1 MSEPQEAPAPAPA
14 SKPTAGRL
22 LREAREKQ
30 GLHIAALAA
39 AIKVS
44 PKKLEL
50 LESDRF
56 DELPD
61 TTFTRALAQT
71 VCRALKVDAAPVMQL
86 LPPPSGHRL
95 EHVGEGLN
103 TPFRERPGALVQR
116 DWMQIATSPVFWI
129 VGLILVATATVY
141 LLPASVSSLATAR
154 SRPASAPL
162 AHAAIEPGMPPDGPE
177 TAAATSVPV
186 VEPRASAVE
195 RMAGLADIASAP
207 RAASLA
213 DVAEPAASAAANPLP
228 LPASMPDALPAGM
241 LQLRS
246 SSASWVEVTDG
257 RGKPLLSRLLRP
269 GEAVG
274 VDGTPPLKV
283 RIGNAAATQVTFRGQ
298 PTELQAF
305 TRDNVARLEL
315 R

>member
-1 MSEPQEAPAPAPA
+1 MSEAQEAPASA

-22 LREAREKQ
+22 LREARERQ

-44 PKKLEL
+44 PKKLES

-61 TTFTRALAQT
+61 ATFTRALAQT
-71 VCRALKVDAAPVMQL
+71 VCRALKADAAPVMQL
-86 LPPPSGHRL
+86 LPPPAGHRL

-116 DWMQIATSPVFWI
+116 DWKQVAASPVFW
-129 VGLILVATATVY
+129 VVALILVATATVY
-141 LLPASVSSLATAR
+141 LLPGSIGVLTTAR
-154 SRPASAPL
+154 TRPASAPP
-162 AHAAIEPGMPPDGPE
+162 ARAAVEPGMPPEAAETPASGA
-177 TAAATSVPV
+177 TAA
-186 VEPRASAVE
+186 VES
-195 RMAGLADIASAP
+195 G
-207 RAASLA
+207 
-213 DVAEPAASAAANPLP
+213 ASAADRAPVVAEAALP
-228 LPASMPDALPAGM
+228 RVVPVPEAADAAARAAPSPSAAAPDAGAPPTGI

-246 SSASWVEVTDG
+246 TAASWVEVTDG
-257 RGKPLLSRLLRP
+257 QGRPLLSRLLRP

-274 VDGTPPLKV
+274 VDGTPPFKV
-283 RIGNAAATQVTFRGQ
+283 RIGNAAGTQVTFRGQ

>member
-1 MSEPQEAPAPAPA
+1 MSEAQEAPAPA

-22 LREAREKQ
+22 LREARERQ

-39 AIKVS
+39 AIKVA

-61 TTFTRALAQT
+61 ATFTRALAQT
-71 VCRALKVDAAPVMQL
+71 VCRALKADAAPVMQL
-86 LPPPSGHRL
+86 LPPPASHRL
-95 EHVGEGLN
+95 EQVGEGLN

-116 DWMQIATSPVFWI
+116 DWQQFAASPVFW
-129 VGLILVATATVY
+129 VVALILVATATVY
-141 LLPASVSSLATAR
+141 LLPGSIGVLSTAR
-154 SRPASAPL
+154 SRPAAAPP
-162 AHAAIEPGMPPDGPE
+162 ARAAVEPGMPPEPAQ
-177 TAAATSVPV
+177 TAASSPAPV
-186 VEPRASAVE
+186 AETGASAVDRE
-195 RMAGLADIASAP
+195 PVVVG
-207 RAASLA
+207 A
-213 DVAEPAASAAANPLP
+213 DVAAPHVAPLTESTDPAASAAANPP
-228 LPASMPDALPAGM
+228 VAAPVPDALPPGM

-246 SSASWVEVTDG
+246 SAASWVEVTDG
-257 RGKPLLSRLLRP
+257 HGKPLLSRLLRP

-283 RIGNAAATQVTFRGQ
+283 RIGNAAGTQVTFRGQ